1 MPRSNRAAFRS
12 AARATTPAVAGV
24 LLLAVAAT
32 LAGVT
37 GAVLF
42 GAAESARPPA
52 SPAPVSLS
60 ASASA
65 SADRVTLV
73 HEAGPTLDVRTLTL
87 RVTVAGEPLARQ
99 PPVPFFAAR
108 GFRSG
113 PTGPFNSA
121 ADPRWSAGEAAS
133 FELAGTNA
141 PAVAPGDEVAVRV
154 YVDGSAAATV
164 RTHASADD
172 ESADGRAAV
181 RPETET
187 GTGTGGARIRLTL
200 ARGRPS

>member
-1 MPRSNRAAFRS
+1 MPLPNRAAFRS
-12 AARATTPAVAGV
+12 AARATTPAVAAV

-42 GAAESARPPA
+42 GAAESARPSAP
-52 SPAPVSLS
+52 PAPVSLS

-87 RVTVAGEPLARQ
+87 RVAVAGAPLVHQ

-141 PAVAPGDEVAVRV
+141 PALAPGDEVAVRV

-164 RTHASADD
+164 RTHASAGDGD

-181 RPETET
+181 RAETAPDT
-187 GTGTGGARIRLTL
+187 AAGGGLTR